1 MVKIL
6 KPTHA
11 EQEIIEKL
19 SNDKDV
25 FIDRSRMYVRR
36 TSSRVC
42 FTVEHGDYNGTDLF
56 GAAIGKAN
64 DKEAYGF
71 IWFAYSKNSTGNF
84 RIKSQNYSNEIADF
98 NGNKLPNP
106 SKISKDYPWIKFPM
120 GAVYILKK
128 NGYKIKNGLNGVL
141 IGKIPEGGLSRSASL
156 SLNLIYSILEV
167 NGITEIDQFKLID
180 MAQEL
185 ENEYIKSPCG
195 KLDMAMIVFGKK
207 DHAALY
213 SQKKKSV
220 YYVPIPE
227 NSESIELIILDTGT
241 RRLGL
246 QGTDYEIRKKEC
258 ENIVSL
264 YGKEYG
270 FNDLSEI
277 TPKIYEELKEEGM
290 PLNLSLRLKYIFE
303 ANQRFKQFIQ
313 GWRQGDFK
321 KAGEILNLDGISLRD
336 DYDLSS
342 YPLEAMAYIARND
355 KNVYGARLS
364 GGGRVGACIALRKK
378 VPIEEFKENAEKSYK
393 KSFSGLVP
401 DISSYEF
408 TDGVVKLRR

>member
-6 KPTHA
+6 KPTIA

-19 SNDKDV
+19 SNDEDV
-25 FIDRSRMYVRR
+25 KIEKSRMHVRR

-84 RIKSQNYSNEIADF
+84 RIKSQNYPGEIAGF
-98 NGNKLPNP
+98 NENKLLIP
-106 SKISKDYPWIKFPM
+106 SHISKNSSWIKFPM

-128 NGYKIKNGLNGVL
+128 NGYNIKHGLNGVL
-141 IGKIPEGGLSRSASL
+141 IGKIPNGGLSRSASL
-156 SLNLIYSILEV
+156 SLNLLYSILEV
-167 NGITEIDQFKLID
+167 NGITDIDKFKLID

-195 KLDMAMIVFGKK
+195 KLDMAMIAFGKK

-220 YYVPIPE
+220 SYVSLPE
-227 NSESIELIILDTGT
+227 NSEPIELIILDTGT
-241 RRLGL
+241 RRFGL
-246 QGTDYEIRKKEC
+246 QGTDYEMRKKEC
-258 ENIVSL
+258 EKIASL
-264 YGKEYG
+264 YGNEYG
-270 FNDLSEI
+270 FKDLSEI

-290 PLNLSLRLKYIFE
+290 PLNLSLRLKYLFE
-303 ANQRFKQFIQ
+303 ANQRFNPFIQ
-313 GWRQGDFK
+313 AWKQGDFK
-321 KAGEILNLDGISLRD
+321 KAGEILTLDGISLRD

-342 YPLEAMAYIARND
+342 YPLETMAFIARND

-378 VPIEEFKENAEKSYK
+378 VPIGELKEKAEKNYK
-393 KSFSGLVP
+393 KSFPGLVP
-401 DISSYEF
+401 DISSYDF